1 MNEQSGNMPTPR
13 SEKTDNEFPFQLF
26 RLDSTSF
33 EMPTSDP
40 LPRELDTGGICL
52 CLRGQCNMLLNQQQ
66 CQIKAGDLCVFFPR
80 MMLQISNQS
89 DDFEAYGVLT
99 QTGIIREVDV
109 PSSAALFLY
118 ISEHPCISLD
128 QAAFRRIIGYFDLI
142 GQLESIAHPYCN
154 QITRHQL
161 MIVYYEILNIF
172 QHGKPLTMHT
182 QSRQEVMF
190 RHFIELVSRHHVQER
205 EIGDYADRL
214 CVTPKYFSSVIRAVT
229 GKSAAW
235 WIRHTVIIHA
245 KNLLKSS
252 QLTIQQ
258 ISDALQFPNPSFFG
272 QYFKR
277 QTGMTPKEFRRKS
290 F

>member
-118 ISEHPCISLD
+118 ISEHP
-128 QAAFRRIIGYFDLI
+128 F
-142 GQLESIAHPYCN
+142 
-154 QITRHQL
+154 
-161 MIVYYEILNIF
+161 VYYEILNIF

-205 EIGDYADRL
+205 EIGYYADRL

-258 ISDALQFPNPSFFG
+258 ISDALQFPNPSCFG